1 MNKDKGKKPLVNWG
15 KREKEVS
22 YSTRKEGN
30 KEITV
35 KTKTVKAPES
45 VLSKGFTKVVTKEK
59 VETPYTKTQANKRIA
74 IGTALAIGSMFA
86 SDKLQ
91 RTYQDQ
97 SPRPNKSTTPIQ
109 TGKAFALGV
118 GGMAASIPLFGR
130 ENKKD
135 VKRVVTKVKNPR
147 K

>member
-22 YSTRKEGN
+22 YSTKKEGN
-30 KEITV
+30 KEISV

-59 VETPYTKTQANKRIA
+59 IKEPYTRPQANIRLA
-74 IGTALAIGSMFA
+74 AGTALALGSQIA
-86 SDKLQ
+86 AGKLQ
-91 RTYQDQ
+91 DKYQDQ
-97 SPRPNKSTTPIQ
+97 SPRPTKSITPGQLNKVV
-109 TGKAFALGV
+109 ALSL
-118 GGMAASIPLFGR
+118 GGMAASIPLLAKG
-130 ENKKD
+130 NKKD

>member
-22 YSTRKEGN
+22 YSTKKEGN
-30 KEITV
+30 KEISV

-59 VETPYTKTQANKRIA
+59 IKEPYTRPQANIRLA
-74 IGTALAIGSMFA
+74 AGTALAFGSQIAAGKLNQMYE
-86 SDKLQ
+86 DK
-91 RTYQDQ
+91 
-97 SPRPNKSTTPIQ
+97 SPRPTKSITPGQLNKVV
-109 TGKAFALGV
+109 ALSL
-118 GGMAASIPLFGR
+118 GGMAASIPLLAKG
-130 ENKKD
+130 NKKD